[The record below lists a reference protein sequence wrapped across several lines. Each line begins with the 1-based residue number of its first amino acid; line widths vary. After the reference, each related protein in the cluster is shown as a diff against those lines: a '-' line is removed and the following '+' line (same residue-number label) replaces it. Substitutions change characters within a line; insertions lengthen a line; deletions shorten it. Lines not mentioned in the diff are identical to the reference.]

1 MQAETRM
8 AVPADEAAKL
18 LGIARTRGWKRI
30 GDGEIASFKL
40 GKRRMISTSELRR
53 FIDRKTSEAQA

>member
-18 LGIARTRGWKRI
+18 LGIARTRVWKLI

>member
-1 MQAETRM
+1 MNDENRM

-18 LGIARTRGWKRI
+18 LGIARTRVWKLI

-40 GKRRMISTSELRR
+40 GKRRMVATSELRR
-53 FIDRKTSEAQA
+53 FIEAQMKAQG